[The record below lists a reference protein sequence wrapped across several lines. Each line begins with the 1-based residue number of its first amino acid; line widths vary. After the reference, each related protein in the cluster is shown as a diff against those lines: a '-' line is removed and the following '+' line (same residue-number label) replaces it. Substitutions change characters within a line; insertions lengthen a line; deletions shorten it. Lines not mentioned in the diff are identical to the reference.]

1 MSAQQNNADPRA
13 TLKRIFALSAQV
25 TKLGTAQSKTIA
37 TAESC
42 TGGLIGAALTAVP
55 GASAVFHGGIIA
67 YDNSVKTALLNVS
80 EDMLSTHGAVS
91 AEVAAA
97 MAEGALTT
105 LGVDIAVSVTGI
117 AGPDGGSQG
126 KPVGT
131 VWIGLATATPT
142 ATPTATHE
150 RVICTTQH
158 YLFTDMSRNKVR
170 DMTCLSALETL
181 LEALT

>member
-1 MSAQQNNADPRA
+1 MSAKADIPTIDPRA
-13 TLKRIFALSAQV
+13 TLKRIFALSAQI
-25 TKLGTAQSKTIA
+25 TELGSAQGKTIA

-55 GASAVFHGGIIA
+55 GSSAVFHGGIIA
-67 YDNSVKTALLNVS
+67 YDNSVKTALLNVPQ
-80 EDMLSTHGAVS
+80 DMLSTHGAVS

-97 MAEGALTT
+97 MAEGARAK
-105 LGVDIAVSVTGI
+105 LGVDIAVSVTGV
-117 AGPDGGSQG
+117 AGPDGGSKD

-131 VWIGLATATPT
+131 VWIGLATTMA
-142 ATPTATHE
+142 TATHD
-150 RVICTTQH
+150 RVICTTKH
-158 YLFTDMSRNKVR
+158 YLFTGMSRNKVR